1 MKPKK
6 PKPSEPSLRT
16 KLFKALEA
24 DFEVHGIETIKKF
37 RETHPDRY
45 IYIASRLIATIEQPS
60 SGFAACNSL
69 QEIAL
74 KLLESVGVNEHD
86 ATEDM
91 IKEAMEA
98 NDAFIARLEAIR
110 DAGQGR
116 MQ

>member
-6 PKPSEPSLRT
+6 PKTNEPSLRSR
-16 KLFKALEA
+16 LFKALES
-24 DFEVHGIETIKKF
+24 DFEIHGIETIKKL

-45 IYIASRLIATIEQPS
+45 IGITSRLIATIEQPS
-60 SGFAACNSL
+60 SGFKECNTL

-74 KLLESVGVNEHD
+74 KLLESVGVNAND
-86 ATEDM
+86 ATDEM

-98 NDAFIARLEAIR
+98 NNAFIARLEAIR
-110 DAGQGR
+110 DAGQGP